1 MSSPTFTKAT
11 RKKVFLK
18 LAVTGPS
25 GSGKTYSALR
35 LARGL
40 VGPNGKVA
48 FLDTE
53 NGSASLYADRF
64 EFDTMDIAPPFE
76 AEKFVE
82 GIDAA
87 VKGGYNC
94 IIIDS
99 ASHCWEGILEY
110 KSQLD
115 SRPGSNSYTN
125 WRGAGEKY
133 SAFMK
138 AISQCNAHV
147 IACLRSKMEYTQE
160 KDERGKTTVK
170 KVGLAPIARDGAEYE
185 FTTVFEIALDHRAS
199 VSKDRSGLFIDKI
212 FQVTEETGK
221 LLEDWR
227 NSGAEASWKKQIEE
241 AMEKHG
247 AEAAA
252 NAFLK
257 KVGWI
262 QDGQTY
268 RDVSEEKAT
277 KILSNLDG
285 FIAKINAA

>member
-35 LARGL
+35 LAKGL

-48 FLDTE
+48 LIDTE
-53 NGSASLYADRF
+53 NGSASLYADKF
-64 EFDTMDIAPPFE
+64 DFDTLDLAPPFDHQ
-76 AEKFVE
+76 KFVE
-82 GIDAA
+82 GIATA
-87 VKGGYNC
+87 VQAGYQC

-99 ASHCWEGILEY
+99 ASHFWEGILEY

-125 WRGAGEKY
+125 WRAAGDKF
-133 SAFMK
+133 ADIIK
-138 AISQCNAHV
+138 AVLQSPVHLIC
-147 IACLRSKMEYTQE
+147 CMRSKMDYVQDVDD
-160 KDERGKTTVK
+160 KGKKTIK
-170 KVGLAPIARDGAEYE
+170 KVGMAPIMRDGIEYE
-185 FTTVFEIALDHRAS
+185 FTTVFDVALDHRVS
-199 VSKDRSGLFIDKI
+199 VSKDRSGLFVDKI
-212 FQVTEETGK
+212 FQVTEDTGK

-227 NSGAEASWKKQIEE
+227 NSGADASWKKQIEE

-268 RDVSEEKAT
+268 RDVGEEKAT
-277 KILSNLDG
+277 KILGNLDG